1 MKRKRCLATDDK
13 LMRAKPSGAKF
24 PQSMNF
30 QKLKF
35 YWTPLWLWKVV
46 GVLVF
51 YVISSVLQLI

>member
-35 YWTPLWLWKVV
+35 YWTPLWL
-46 GVLVF
+46 
-51 YVISSVLQLI
+51 